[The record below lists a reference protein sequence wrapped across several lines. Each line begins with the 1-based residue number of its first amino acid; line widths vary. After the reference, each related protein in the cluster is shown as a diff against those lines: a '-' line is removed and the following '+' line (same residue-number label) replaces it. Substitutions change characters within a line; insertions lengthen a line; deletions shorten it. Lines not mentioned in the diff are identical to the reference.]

1 MFHRSKPLFSN
12 LTPTGLCLLFQRL
25 IRHESA
31 DNPAV

>member
-1 MFHRSKPLFSN
+1 MFHCCKSLFSN